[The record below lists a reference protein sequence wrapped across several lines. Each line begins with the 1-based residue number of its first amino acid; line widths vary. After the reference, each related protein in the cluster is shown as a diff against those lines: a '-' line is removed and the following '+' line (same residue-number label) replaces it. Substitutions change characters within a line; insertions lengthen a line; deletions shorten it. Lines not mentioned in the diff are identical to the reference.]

1 MAVRCCA
8 GWTALGPTSPFGG
21 CSFGSTREGDTSV
34 GCVKISEYLCSWMC
48 MGLQPQRSDVHRP
61 AVHRHFALVS
71 KPLLDSSTHPDT
83 NNNAFA
89 PSLFYEPTSVLDAH
103 LSSSPAT
110 APAPAG
116 AGDLPLLSWAGGGG
130 GGSDAHYQHHHHLP
144 ASDDWDSAS
153 WFLSERYDLSPFPD
167 DTNHPFLDS
176 SFDVHF
182 DPFAATAADPIPSPA
197 PSFDRSQLDSLI
209 RAAHCVE
216 SRDFATAHVI
226 LSRLNH
232 HVPSAA
238 VSSFHRALSLFK
250 EALLALLRPSTAEP
264 PLSAAEL
271 VRHIAAHKAFAD
283 LSPVPHFGTFTVTQT
298 LIEALDGGTR
308 SIHLIDFDLGLGG
321 QWSSFAQELAARC
334 RASRSSPPAVRITA
348 VVAEESG
355 ETALAAENLRDFA
368 RSLSISFAVN
378 FVRIGGLGTLALS
391 GIRLAGAGE
400 PTAVVLTPSVF
411 RILGRDA
418 APESTASLLR
428 FIRRAS
434 PRVVLFVDA
443 EGGSAGSAVGPH
455 PAPSLRRT
463 VAAGVEH
470 FAAVLESVEA
480 TAAATGA
487 GEEAVKRIE
496 RAVVRPLVVGTVGG
510 WAGRPGPWR
519 EVFAGAGWS
528 PAPFSESTE
537 SQAEWLVLRAPVEGY
552 RVSRMDGALV
562 LSWRGRELSS
572 TSAWR
577 C

>member
-1 MAVRCCA
+1 MKHSKPL
-8 GWTALGPTSPFGG
+8 TDPPQQQQ
-21 CSFGSTREGDTSV
+21 
-34 GCVKISEYLCSWMC
+34 
-48 MGLQPQRSDVHRP
+48 QP
-61 AVHRHFALVS
+61 AAHRHFALVS
-71 KPLLDSSTHPDT
+71 KPLLDSSTHVDT

-153 WFLSERYDLSPFPD
+153 WFLSER
-167 DTNHPFLDS
+167 
-176 SFDVHF
+176 
-182 DPFAATAADPIPSPA
+182 
-197 PSFDRSQLDSLI
+197 
-209 RAAHCVE
+209 
-216 SRDFATAHVI
+216 DFATAHVI

-232 HVPSAA
+232 HIPSAA

-487 GEEAVKRIE
+487 GEEAVRRIE